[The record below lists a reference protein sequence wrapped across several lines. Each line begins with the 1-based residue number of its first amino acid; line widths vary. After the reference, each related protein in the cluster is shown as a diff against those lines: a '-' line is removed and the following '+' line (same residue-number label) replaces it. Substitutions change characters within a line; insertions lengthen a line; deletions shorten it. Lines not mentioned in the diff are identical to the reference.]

1 MKPILSILS
10 IVILLP
16 AIIIAG
22 PRHKKAE
29 KEVYFEGP
37 PKERKHINK
46 KKSAEIAKVTVGAIG
61 NVIIE
66 GVKEERK
73 GK

>member
-1 MKPILSILS
+1 MKPILSILT
-10 IVILLP
+10 VALLLP
-16 AIIIAG
+16 ASIIAG

-46 KKSAEIAKVTVGAIG
+46 KKAAEIAKVTVGAVG
-61 NVIIE
+61 NIVIE
-66 GVKEERK
+66 GIKEERK
-73 GK
+73 SK